1 MLVVKL
7 ALLQCNQSPL
17 CLCSSRLNLLI
28 NTSNSA
34 GKPNFWSHL
43 CSIVVVE
50 GSTGSEK
57 LQPCPR
63 ALKKSHKKTL
73 PLLSYQMTVWLG
85 KSRYSLSFYFWQKCI
100 ELMTVK
106 SMRLNEIHHWHYIWI
121 NNMWWIQ
128 TFSTA

>member
-34 GKPNFWSHL
+34 GTPNFWSHL
-43 CSIVVVE
+43 CSTVVAE

-63 ALKKSHKKTL
+63 ALIKSQKNFAIIKL
-73 PLLSYQMTVWLG
+73 PNDCVVGQV
-85 KSRYSLSFYFWQKCI
+85 KILSFYFWQKFI

-106 SMRLNEIHHWHYIWI
+106 SMRVNKIHHWHYIWI
-121 NNMWWIQ
+121 NNTWWIQ
-128 TFSTA
+128 TFSTT